1 MSATPCES
9 CGHPVPLAASV
20 CPHCGQP
27 CRFSSNVRA
36 ALFPE
41 ETAALDRRYRKA
53 KMEAEGR
60 GCREVLG
67 AFEAAVGRSQAV
79 ISRPL
84 READRLAVSERE
96 LYSTYYQQ
104 IYAEHRSPSSDDW
117 DRRRRIADESLFPGY
132 KESIRFAALTLDEE
146 GVASY
151 GGDEPDGF
159 CFLVLRSEM
168 IAQRTTVFEDNSV
181 LVHERHGS
189 PLPAGLRAVWEDR
202 GKLAVA
208 KLSGS
213 FAPHTLEERF
223 PGLLLQQATSSED
236 EHFVE
241 VHIWGPMSVRTVA
254 KVVLKPRRKLHK
266 AFVRELVGRLKRFD
280 VDLDEK

>member
-1 MSATPCES
+1 MSATPCEF
-9 CGHPVPLAASV
+9 CGYSVPLAVSV

-27 CRFSSNVRA
+27 CRFASNVRA

-41 ETAALDRRYRKA
+41 EKEALDRRYRKA

-60 GCREVLG
+60 GCRQVLT
-67 AFEAAVGRSQAV
+67 AFEAAVRGSQSV

-104 IYAEHRSPSSDDW
+104 VHAEHRSPSSDDW
-117 DRRRRIADESLFPGY
+117 DRRRRIADEALFPGY
-132 KESIRFAALTLDEE
+132 KESIRFAALTLDGE

-168 IAQRTTVFEDNSV
+168 IAQRATVFEDNST
-181 LVHERHGS
+181 LVYERHGS
-189 PLPAGLRAVWEDR
+189 PLPPGLRAAWEDR

-208 KLSGS
+208 KLSDS
-213 FAPHTLEERF
+213 FTADTLEERF
-223 PGLLLQQATSSED
+223 PGILLQQASTSEG
-236 EHFVE
+236 ERFVE
-241 VHIWGPMSVRTVA
+241 VHIWGPMSVRTVER
-254 KVVLKPRRKLHK
+254 VLLKPQRSLRK
-266 AFVRELVGRLKRFD
+266 AFVRELAGRLRRFG
-280 VDLDEK
+280 VVLEER